1 MGQKKQLNKVPIHRK
16 KIGWKP
22 IEDEKYLEMIVDFI
36 DGKVD
41 PADMREAIIKNK
53 GPEEIGRINDIFSSL
68 YNGKG

>member
-1 MGQKKQLNKVPIHRK
+1 MGQKKQPNKVPIHRK
-16 KIGWKP
+16 KLGVKP
-22 IEDEKYLEMIVDFI
+22 KEDEKYLEMIIDFI

-41 PADMREAIIKNK
+41 PADMKEAIIRYK